1 MIDVLTYYN
10 DRMLALKQRI
20 QQHSKTPSLLI
31 ITDDS
36 NDAGRSYIKSKT
48 TACQSVGIFC
58 DTMKVNPQALVDE
71 QTLYHYMEVFADS
84 IRKYDGVIVQHPFGN
99 LDWGNFVAFVMAYV
113 ADRQDVDGLLPYTK
127 HAPCTPLGI
136 VRLIDH
142 LISQGE
148 TYSRFIIVG
157 KGRMIGRPL
166 NDLLIKK
173 SNEDSNYKD
182 CKIEVLDSK
191 TTPQQFT
198 EILKTVDDHTCVIC
212 ATPVHNIVTS
222 DNINYAGTYID
233 CGCNLVDGKLLG
245 NVSRE
250 CYNQIAKITP
260 VPNGVG
266 KLTVLSLLENVVDAF
281 EAKHK
286 E

>member
-48 TACQSVGIFC
+48 TACQSVGIFA
-58 DTMKVNPQALVDE
+58 DTMKVNPNVFVDE
-71 QTLYHYMEVFADS
+71 HTLYNYMEMFADS

-113 ADRQDVDGLLPYTK
+113 ADHQDVDGLLPYTK

-148 TYSRFIIVG
+148 AYDRFIIVG

-173 SNEDSNYKD
+173 FNEDSNYKD

-191 TTPQQFT
+191 TTPQQFA
-198 EILKTVDDHTCVIC
+198 EILKTVDGDTCVIC

-233 CGCNLVDGKLLG
+233 CGCNLVGGKLLG
-245 NVSRE
+245 NVSRD
-250 CYNQIAKITP
+250 CYNETAKITP

>member
-1 MIDVLTYYN
+1 MLT
-10 DRMLALKQRI
+10 LKQRI
-20 QQHSKTPSLLI
+20 EKYSATPKLLI

-48 TACQSVGIFC
+48 NACQSVGIFA
-58 DTMKVNPQALVDE
+58 DTMNVNQQVLDD
-71 QTLYHYMEVFADS
+71 QRKLYNYMEVFADS
-84 IRKYDGVIVQHPFGN
+84 IRKYDGVIVQHPFAN
-99 LDWGNFVAFVMAYV
+99 LDWANFVAFVMAYV
-113 ADRQDVDGLLPYTK
+113 ADHQDVDGLLPYTK

-148 TYSRFIIVG
+148 SYNRFIIVG

-166 NDLLIKK
+166 NDLLVKK
-173 SNEDSNYKD
+173 ITNDVNYKD
-182 CKIEVLDSK
+182 AAIEVLDSK
-191 TTPQQFT
+191 TTPDQFS
-198 EILKTVDDHTCVIC
+198 EILQTVDDHTCVIC
-212 ATPVHNIVTS
+212 ATPVHNIVTP

-233 CGCNLVDGKLLG
+233 CGCNLVNGKLLG
-245 NVSRE
+245 NVSRA
-250 CYNQIAKITP
+250 CYNETAKITP

-281 EAKHK
+281 ETKQNK

>member
-1 MIDVLTYYN
+1 
-10 DRMLALKQRI
+10 MLALKQRI

-48 TACQSVGIFC
+48 TACQSVGIFA
-58 DTMKVNPQALVDE
+58 DTMKVNPNAFVDE
-71 QTLYHYMEVFADS
+71 HTLYNYMEYYANS

-99 LDWGNFVAFVMAYV
+99 LSWANFVAFVMAYV
-113 ADRQDVDGLLPYTK
+113 ADHQDVDGLLPYTK

-148 TYSRFIIVG
+148 IYNRFVIVG

-191 TTPQQFT
+191 TTPDQFA

-212 ATPVHNIVTS
+212 ATPVHNIVTN

-250 CYNQIAKITP
+250 CYNETAKITP